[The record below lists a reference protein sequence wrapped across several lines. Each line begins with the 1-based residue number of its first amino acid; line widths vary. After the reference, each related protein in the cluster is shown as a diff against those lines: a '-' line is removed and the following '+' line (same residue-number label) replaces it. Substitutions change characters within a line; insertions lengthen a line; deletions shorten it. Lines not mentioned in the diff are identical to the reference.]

1 MPALKSQRKE
11 KFVLALF
18 EGRSA
23 TEAYTLAGYKPCRQ
37 NAARLTTKD
46 DIQQRLAKLQSEA
59 ARSSQ
64 VTVASLLAE
73 LEDAR
78 SQATSLKQ
86 FSAVVRSIESKARI
100 SGLLTEKIEVK
111 TISEQFDGCRSVEDI
126 IEVLA
131 QDCVKDGFSEKD
143 IEDYR
148 ALTRVWLENVANLLR
163 AAKARPVQPMMSD
176 QQRENVERKRLGLT
190 PRSLTNG
197 VKV

>member
-111 TISEQFDGCRSVEDI
+111 TISEQFDGCPSVEDI

-148 ALTRVWLENVANLLR
+148 ALTRVWLEN
-163 AAKARPVQPMMSD
+163 
-176 QQRENVERKRLGLT
+176 
-190 PRSLTNG
+190 
-197 VKV
+197 